1 MRDELAV
8 LARYNRWMNQR
19 IYAVSATLPEAEIMR
34 DRGAFFGSIFATLNH
49 IMVADLLWLHR
60 FARADDSDHE
70 LDPVRAMIEPTL
82 LDQPLQGSLAEL
94 ATQREMIDATIQ
106 KWIAKLSDER
116 LVAPIS
122 YSNTKGIAFT
132 RRLSFLLTHFFNHQT
147 HHRGQATTLLNQAGV
162 EVGVTDLALMLAEPE

>member
-19 IYAVSATLPEAEIMR
+19 IYAISATVPEAEIMR

-60 FARADDSDHE
+60 FARADESDRG
-70 LDPVRAMIEPTL
+70 LDPIRTMIEPTK

-94 ATQREMIDATIQ
+94 ATQREVIDTTIQ
-106 KWIAKLSDER
+106 KWIAKLGEER
-116 LVAPIS
+116 LIASIN
-122 YSNTKGIAFT
+122 YTNTRGVAFT